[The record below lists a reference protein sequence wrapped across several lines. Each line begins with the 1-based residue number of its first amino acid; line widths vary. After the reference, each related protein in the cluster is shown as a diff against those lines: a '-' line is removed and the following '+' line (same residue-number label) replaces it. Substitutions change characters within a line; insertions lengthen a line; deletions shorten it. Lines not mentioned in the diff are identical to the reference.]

1 MKLFEQLKS
10 NASRMAVYAIL
21 GQRLY
26 AESRHPSMRSTE
38 RKAMSNPRTWLRRL
52 KTGTKPSLETRF
64 T

>member
-21 GQRLY
+21 VATAF
-26 AESRHPSMRSTE
+26 AESRHPSMRSTG

-52 KTGTKPSLETRF
+52 RTGTKPSLETRF